1 MDNKAMQLGVLF
13 VDDEE
18 NILRSL
24 RRLFMD
30 EEFAIFIA
38 SSGEQGLEI
47 LKNTQ
52 DIALIVSDQRM
63 PGMTGAE
70 FLEKA
75 KITRPETLR
84 ILLTGYSDINAVVD
98 AINRGGAYRYLTKP
112 WDDEVLKQ
120 NIREAVK
127 VFALTRENQ
136 RLGEIIRQQNKKL
149 KNWNAEL
156 QEMVQL
162 QTMEL
167 TNQNNELKKLTER
180 QRNDFKSMI
189 SAISGL
195 IELRDIRVRSHSKKV
210 AEISVRFAKKIG
222 MGSSDIETVLIAAL
236 LHDIGKIGI
245 PDVMLMKDFSAM
257 SKDEADEYM
266 KHPVRGQAAIDP
278 ITDLRPVGVLIRHH
292 HERYNGGGFPDKL
305 AGNAIPLGSRII
317 AFADFIDH
325 TASTHRGDNLPEV
338 ILSKLEDDQGKQFD
352 PQFIKYLRNTLGE
365 VYAADASARDTA
377 EKEFGVEQLAKG
389 MTLSRDVVSGTGLLL
404 MSKGTRLDDK
414 QIKTLQRI
422 LTLDPSRSGVFVWL
436 DK

>member
-1 MDNKAMQLGVLF
+1 MDEKDMRLGVLF

-30 EEFAIFIA
+30 EGFEIYIA
-38 SSGEQGLEI
+38 SGGEQGLEI
-47 LKNTQ
+47 IRNTP

-136 RLGEIIRQQNKKL
+136 RLGEVIRQQNKKL

-156 QEMVQL
+156 QEMVQV

-167 TNQNNELKKLTER
+167 TKQNDELKKLNER
-180 QRNDFKSMI
+180 QRADFKSMI
-189 SAISGL
+189 SAISSL
-195 IELRDIRVRSHSKKV
+195 IELRDKRVRSHSKKV
-210 AEISVRFAKKIG
+210 AETSVRFAKKMG
-222 MGSSDIETVLIAAL
+222 MESSEIETVLIAAL

-245 PDVMLMKDFSAM
+245 PDVMLMKDFDGM
-257 SKDEADEYM
+257 SQDEVQEYM

-278 ITDLRPVGVLIRHH
+278 IADLRPVGVLIRHH
-292 HERYNGGGFPDKL
+292 HERYDGRGFPDML
-305 AGNAIPLGSRII
+305 AGKAIPIGSRII
-317 AFADFIDH
+317 AMADFIDH
-325 TASTHRGDNLPEV
+325 TASTYGGDNLSEV
-338 ILSKLEDDQGKQFD
+338 ILSKLEDTLGKQFD
-352 PQFIKYLRNTLGE
+352 PQLIKYLRNTVAE
-365 VYAADASARDTA
+365 VYLADTSIKDTV
-377 EKEFGVEQLAKG
+377 EKELDVEQLNKG
-389 MTLSRDVVSGTGLLL
+389 MVLSRDVVSGTGLLL
-404 MSKGTRLDDK
+404 MSKGARLDDK
-414 QIKTLQRI
+414 QIKSLQRI
-422 LTLDPSRSGVFVWL
+422 FTLDPSRSGVFVWL